1 MVGWLKKEFIECP
14 KCRSPRVDVPWSLPR
29 GRERRFWGSV
39 LPLLLFGSVMLG
51 GLALGLQRLW
61 LGWAAAGCAAF
72 AALLAVGYRR
82 SLTIYLCVDCRHR
95 WRGRTPSRP
104 D

>member
-14 KCRSPRVDVPWSLPR
+14 RCRSPRVDVPWSLPR

-39 LPLLLFGSVMLG
+39 LLFLLLSALVLG
-51 GLALGLQRLW
+51 GLALASQRAWLW
-61 LGWAAAGCAAF
+61 WVAGGCIAF

-82 SLTIYLCVDCRHR
+82 SLTIYLCLDCRHR
-95 WRGRTPSRP
+95 WRVRSV
-104 D
+104 